1 MISAGRVGVRP
12 DQVDGYG
19 RIKITNEMVIAI
31 KEKLDLLEAGRLM
44 ALEVNKDES
53 VKEVKE
59 TETVEETKEVKE
71 EAKEEAKEVKEEP
84 VEEKAEAL
92 DKPEEE
98 EEWQSGQEE

>member
-19 RIKITNEMVIAI
+19 RIKITNEMAIAI

-53 VKEVKE
+53 VKEEVKE
-59 TETVEETKEVKE
+59 ETVEET
-71 EAKEEAKEVKEEP
+71 KEVKEEP

>member
-53 VKEVKE
+53 VKEEV
-59 TETVEETKEVKE
+59 KEVKE
-71 EAKEEAKEVKEEP
+71 KEP
-84 VEEKAEAL
+84 VEVEAL